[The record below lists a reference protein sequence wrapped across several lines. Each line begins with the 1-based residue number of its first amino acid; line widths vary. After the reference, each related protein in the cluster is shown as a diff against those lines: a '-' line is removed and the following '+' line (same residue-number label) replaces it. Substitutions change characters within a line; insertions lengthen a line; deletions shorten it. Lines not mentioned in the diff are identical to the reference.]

1 MKSPM
6 SKKKPTAMK
15 SILGPAKPKPTA
27 PAAKL
32 AKGKGTAAMPMKH
45 CKDKSK

>member
-27 PAAKL
+27 PVGKP
-32 AKGKGTAAMPMKH
+32 AKGKGAAAMPMKH
-45 CKDKSK
+45 CKDKPK